1 MLHSDDIE
9 RIKGPHGDTL
19 TFSDPMM
26 HSTVLYESEVVQFT
40 TEMLSVRRSDFT
52 ELKDMSIG
60 QFTCLLF
67 NDEEREKDSIQ
78 SSKLFEGVKTLSSME
93 QLKNSDDSLK
103 DLSNTDFA
111 Q

>member
-1 MLHSDDIE
+1 
-9 RIKGPHGDTL
+9 
-19 TFSDPMM
+19 MM

-93 QLKNSDDSLK
+93 QLKNSDDPLK